1 MPHPPPDFTQQSQQ
15 PQFGIPGAAAGY
27 FQQGEQQHQ
36 QAAMPM
42 GAQGVA
48 FGGPPVGAPPGPHPG
63 DGAWAD
69 VSEVNPL
76 GTSGGHDREAK
87 RQARQRNRAQ
97 REQELNETTARAEQM
112 QLDAAL
118 ALSRQHMQDWQE
130 DVDEHLEQAVHA
142 STIDW
147 LRAQQEGW
155 EQGREDYRQGQG
167 PEYRVNMVRDLQLFI
182 PQSSSASTSLSDL
195 QEQLWSPVSIVTASV
210 QGVEPEEVTS
220 PASVS
225 ASRRTAVRRLG
236 WGRRDEHA
244 VTPEGSRSRAIAR
257 RRRSRLRDGMRF
269 DGVISQRLLE

>member
-1 MPHPPPDFTQQSQQ
+1 
-15 PQFGIPGAAAGY
+15 
-27 FQQGEQQHQ
+27 
-36 QAAMPM
+36 MPM

-48 FGGPPVGAPPGPHPG
+48 FGGPPVGAYPGSHPG
-63 DGAWAD
+63 DGAWAN
-69 VSEVNPL
+69 VSEVNLP
-76 GTSGGHDREAK
+76 GPAGGHDREAK

-97 REQELNETTARAEQM
+97 REQELNETTARAEQI

-167 PEYRVNMVRDLQLFI
+167 PEYRVNMMRDLQLFV
-182 PQSSSASTSLSDL
+182 PQSSSASTSLSEL
-195 QEQLWSPVSIVTASV
+195 QEQLRSPVSFVTVSV

-225 ASRRTAVRRLG
+225 ASRRTPVRRLG
-236 WGRRDEHA
+236 WGRQDEHA
-244 VTPEGSRSRAIAR
+244 LTSEGSRSRAVAR
-257 RRRSRLRDGMRF
+257 RRRSRSRGSMQL
-269 DGVISQRLLE
+269 DGVMSQRLLE